1 VLLSQ
6 VQLSGFQARLRSFGE
21 AKLNNGEQTRQAN
34 TALRHIVSAAADL
47 RASLPYARS
56 TALY

>member
-21 AKLNNGEQTRQAN
+21 AKLNNGGQTLQAN
-34 TALRHIVSAAADL
+34 TTLSHLVSAAVIDGH
-47 RASLPYARS
+47 LPS
-56 TALY
+56 I